1 MLLTISYK
9 DIPISID
16 ISVHVNNQFHIRVT
30 VDNIDSKKKPIVSI
44 DLILSNALK
53 PNAKLKLAL
62 FYRNNDISMDSKY
75 QKPRLSQ
82 HILATTFDYLVTM
95 GILKNNTPVSLEA
108 DGHRCYS
115 ESMKGLGSWM
125 TKRTIEKAY
134 SSVLIAKMVST
145 IKEYITL
152 ADPDICEAND
162 EVVASVDDDFT
173 DAIKKALV
181 EYERDGDSDSDSDS
195 ESDNHSHSDVESGGI
210 SNKRYEA
217 HVKTMYCAFQNQLKL
232 VKYYE
237 SLGFHVKCG
246 LFGGIYNGGIT
257 TMMYANVHDVVRS
270 VAQV

>member
-16 ISVHVNNQFHIRVT
+16 ISVHANNQFHIRVT

-62 FYRNNDISMDSKY
+62 FYRNNDLSMDSKY

-95 GILKNNTPVSLEA
+95 GILKNNTPISLEA

-125 TKRTIEKAY
+125 TKGKIEKAH
-134 SSVLIAKMVST
+134 SSVLIPKMVST
-145 IKEYITL
+145 IKDYIML
-152 ADPDICEAND
+152 ADPDVCEAND

-195 ESDNHSHSDVESGGI
+195 GNHRDVKSNGSI
-210 SNKRYEA
+210 NKRYEA
-217 HVKTMYCAFQNQLKL
+217 HVKTMYCAFQNQLQL
-232 VKYYE
+232 VRYYE